1 MPNLTPPTQDTEP
14 IQPVRSKIVFVIN
27 GFLLGG
33 AEKQL
38 ATLFSA
44 RPPFMN
50 EVGVEI
56 ITFLPTQSTL
66 IAEWFAAMGVKS
78 TLINREAMPFPNFL
92 WKLVATIRTAR
103 PQIVHTLLDSSTGAW
118 GRLAARLAGVP
129 HIFHSDLSLREDGTR
144 IHFLLRPWLDRLTRR
159 FLPNAEAT
167 AERLV
172 RSGVPQEK
180 ILVIPNGVDLAK
192 FAPDTI
198 PSPRAA
204 WGIPASALVAG
215 FLGRFHPIKRL
226 DLLLDAVLQLPI
238 SDRPKYLVLGGD
250 GPTMPMVRERVASD
264 PWLQERCR
272 LLGEVK
278 EVPGFLAGI
287 DFLVLCSDTEGLP
300 NAVLEA
306 MAMRRPVVA
315 TAVSDLPKLVSGI
328 GFTAEPGN
336 AASLAQA
343 LQQMR
348 HLSSEQR
355 LAMGAEARNRVLAH
369 YDLQV
374 IGERFWR
381 AHLELLEG

>member
-1 MPNLTPPTQDTEP
+1 MPNLPPTSNKP
-14 IQPVRSKIVFVIN
+14 SYPPGKIVFVMN

-44 RPPFMN
+44 RPSFMN

-56 ITFLPTQSTL
+56 ITFLPTQSDL
-66 IAEWFAAMGVKS
+66 IADWFAAMGVKS
-78 TLINREAMPFPNFL
+78 TLINREAMSFPNFF
-92 WKLVATIRTAR
+92 WKLVTTIRSIR
-103 PQIVHTLLDSSTGAW
+103 PQIVHTLLDSSTGTW

-129 HIFHSDLSLREDGTR
+129 YIFHSDLSLREDGTR

-167 AERLV
+167 AERLA
-172 RSGVPQEK
+172 RSGVPREK
-180 ILVIPNGVDLAK
+180 IIVIPNGVDLAK

-226 DLLLDAVLQLPI
+226 DLLLDAVLQLPV
-238 SDRPKYLVLGGD
+238 SDRPDYLVLVGD
-250 GPTMPMVRERVASD
+250 GPTMPMVRERVAGDS
-264 PWLQERCR
+264 WLQEHCL
-272 LLGEVK
+272 LLGTVED
-278 EVPGFLAGI
+278 VPGFMAGI
-287 DFLVLCSDTEGLP
+287 DYLVLCSDTEGLP

-315 TAVSDLPKLVSGI
+315 TSVSDLPRLVSDI

-343 LQQMR
+343 LKQMR
-348 HLSSEQR
+348 HLPPEQR
-355 LAMGAEARNRVLAH
+355 VAMGTKARERVLAH
-369 YDLQV
+369 YDLNA
-374 IGERFWR
+374 ISERFWR
-381 AHLELLEG
+381 AHFEIVS

>member
-1 MPNLTPPTQDTEP
+1 M
-14 IQPVRSKIVFVIN
+14 N

-44 RPPFMN
+44 RPSFMN

-56 ITFLPTQSTL
+56 ITFLPTQSDL
-66 IAEWFAAMGVKS
+66 IADWFAAMGVKS
-78 TLINREAMPFPNFL
+78 TLIDRQAMSFPSFF
-92 WKLVATIRTAR
+92 WKLVTTIRSIR

-172 RSGVPQEK
+172 RSGVPREK
-180 ILVIPNGVDLAK
+180 IIVIPNGVDLAK
-192 FAPDTI
+192 FAPDTT

-226 DLLLDAVLQLPI
+226 DLLLDAVLQLPV
-238 SDRPKYLVLGGD
+238 SDRPDYLVLGGD

-264 PWLQERCR
+264 PWLQNHCR
-272 LLGEVK
+272 LLGTVED
-278 EVPGFLAGI
+278 VPGFMTGV
-287 DFLVLCSDTEGLP
+287 DYLVLCSDTEGLP

-315 TAVSDLPKLVSGI
+315 TSVSDLPRLVSEI

-336 AASLAQA
+336 ATSLALA
-343 LQQMR
+343 LRQMR
-348 HLSSEQR
+348 HLPPEQR
-355 LAMGAEARNRVLAH
+355 MAMGTKARERVLTH
-369 YDLQV
+369 YDLNA
-374 IGERFWR
+374 ISERFWR
-381 AHLELLEG
+381 AHLEIVS